1 MDLEHEKRITEIE
14 ARSKSN
20 AHRLDA
26 MEKRQDDQEKLI
38 NTVAVLASELETMKR
53 DVKETKNDVKTLVN
67 KPGQRW
73 EVVIDKVITT
83 VVAVIIGFILAKI
96 GF

>member
-1 MDLEHEKRITEIE
+1 MDLEHEKRMTEIE

-26 MEKRQDDQEKLI
+26 IEKRQDDQEKLI
-38 NTVAVLASELETMKR
+38 NTVAVLASEFETMKH
-53 DVKETKNDVKTLVN
+53 DVKETKNDVKTLIN

-83 VVAVIIGFILAKI
+83 VVAVVIGFILAKI